1 MRVKWA
7 PGEVC
12 NTGGDDYLVPF
23 NENSG
28 SWFRSLSLKAAPKKQ
43 EAKKEEI
50 KQEEKKER
58 I

>member
-12 NTGGDDYLVPF
+12 NTGGDDFLVTF

-28 SWFRSLSLKAAPKKQ
+28 SWFRSLSLKAAPKK
-43 EAKKEEI
+43 
-50 KQEEKKER
+50 
-58 I
+58 